1 MNLNIA
7 IPVYVSEDSTI
18 IIRVGGVEKDAEALN
33 FFLSFVLIIWEE
45 PELKLTMT
53 GDTHGLQPT
62 DLCHCLLSLQ
72 LEPQKDD
79 SNKNRKEFANIRY
92 RTKTFSSYHGRAAT
106 P

>member
-1 MNLNIA
+1 
-7 IPVYVSEDSTI
+7 
-18 IIRVGGVEKDAEALN
+18 
-33 FFLSFVLIIWEE
+33 
-45 PELKLTMT
+45 MT